1 MAPTATRTDGLSKT
15 AFVLGP
21 EEAMKIYNKLP
32 DVDAI
37 LVTPEGKVL
46 YSKGIESAK
55 PAK

>member
-1 MAPTATRTDGLSKT
+1 LSKT

-21 EEAMKIYNKLP
+21 EAAMQIYNQLE

-46 YSKGIESAK
+46 YSRGLESPSQQADK
-55 PAK
+55 